1 MSEALT
7 ALARQV
13 TGGRCHVAA
22 VPVALGD
29 TGALLGAERAA
40 ITGAVPA
47 RQREF
52 AAGRMAARMAMG
64 QQMVLPMGSDRAPLW
79 PDGWSGSI
87 THAGP
92 WAVAAAMRGQGMV
105 GLDMEPDED
114 LPEEILDTVLTPIER
129 AALRDLR
136 QARLIFAIKEA
147 AYKAQYPRSRQIF
160 GFEVF
165 EVRLSGDG
173 FEAVFQQSI
182 GPFQRGEGLF
192 GRFGTAGGFVMAG
205 LVH

>member
-7 ALARQV
+7 ALARRV
-13 TGGRCHVAA
+13 TGGRCQVAA

-29 TGALLGAERAA
+29 TGALLGAEPAA

-52 AAGRMAARMAMG
+52 AAGRMAARRAMG
-64 QQMVLPMGSDRAPLW
+64 QPLVLPMGPDRAPLW

-92 WAVAAAMRGQGMV
+92 WAVAAAMRGKAMV
-105 GLDMEPDED
+105 GLDIEPDED
-114 LPEEILDTVLTPIER
+114 LPEEILDTVLTPLER

-147 AYKAQYPRSRQIF
+147 AYKAQYPCSRQIF

-173 FEAVFQQSI
+173 FEAVFQQPI
-182 GPFQRGEGLF
+182 GPFRSGEGLF
-192 GRFGTAGGFVMAG
+192 GCFGAAGGFVMAG
-205 LVH
+205 LVL